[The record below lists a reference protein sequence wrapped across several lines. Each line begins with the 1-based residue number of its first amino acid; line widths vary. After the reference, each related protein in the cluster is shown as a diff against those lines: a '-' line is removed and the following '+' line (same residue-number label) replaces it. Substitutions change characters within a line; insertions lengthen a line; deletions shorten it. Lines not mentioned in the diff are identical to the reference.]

1 MLLQRQEAL
10 PEVVLCGWLQ
20 IMYQVFS
27 GQKPP
32 LDRTGMPE
40 AYGQLIDDCWQDD
53 PEQRPTFA
61 AILQHLR
68 GMYKDERQRLHNLQV
83 RFHCGLQ
90 CPCRSEVC
98 MSLQGPVHRTSTG
111 STAHHFETLTPAIE
125 TRPQYVTSAACES
138 CRRQGSAARS
148 PH

>member
-1 MLLQRQEAL
+1 MPDERA
-10 PEVVLCGWLQ
+10 VLSTTCNWLQ

-61 AILQHLR
+61 VILQRLR
-68 GMYKDERQRLHNLQV
+68 GMYKDERQRLHDLQV
-83 RFHCGLQ
+83 CFWH
-90 CPCRSEVC
+90 RSLC
-98 MSLQGPVHRTSTG
+98 FL
-111 STAHHFETLTPAIE
+111 L
-125 TRPQYVTSAACES
+125 
-138 CRRQGSAARS
+138 
-148 PH
+148 